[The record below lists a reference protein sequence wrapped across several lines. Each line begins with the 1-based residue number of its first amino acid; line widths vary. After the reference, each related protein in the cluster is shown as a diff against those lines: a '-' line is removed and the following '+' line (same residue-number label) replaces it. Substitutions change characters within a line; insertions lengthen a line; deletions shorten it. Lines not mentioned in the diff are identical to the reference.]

1 MSNVRPMVWV
11 ILKLS
16 FKFLCFCVKMDP
28 ESQTVA
34 VVFAG
39 LVSLTSAICLGIR
52 LSRCTV
58 VECPCCKLER
68 EVIPQENITSS
79 V

>member
-1 MSNVRPMVWV
+1 
-11 ILKLS
+11 
-16 FKFLCFCVKMDP
+16 MDP

-68 EVIPQENITSS
+68 EVIPQENIAAN